1 MATFDPRGQALCA
14 RFASMSGSE
23 GMRVILLGP
32 PGAGKGTQ
40 VSPVRPSPIR
50 MSLHMMQLSDRR
62 TLGPHVLQ
70 PSIFCIRVV
79 Q

>member
-1 MATFDPRGQALCA
+1 MPLHFIITITNCGKINSIFVKDTKLLATFDLRGQALCA

-40 VSPVRPSPIR
+40 VSPVPPRYAC
-50 MSLHMMQLSDRR
+50 HF
-62 TLGPHVLQ
+62 T
-70 PSIFCIRVV
+70 
-79 Q
+79 